1 MFNYRKAQTF
11 ETYKTP
17 YLENVLVKRRR
28 QIFSDDGDDKQ
39 EKRELDSLEHDGWLA
54 EFIER
59 IARVIRNIG
68 GKK

>member
-1 MFNYRKAQTF
+1 M
-11 ETYKTP
+11 P
-17 YLENVLVKRRR
+17 YLENVLVRRRR

-59 IARVIRNIG
+59 IARVIRNISKG
-68 GKK
+68 RLSWRPLWSK

>member
-1 MFNYRKAQTF
+1 M
-11 ETYKTP
+11 P
-17 YLENVLVKRRR
+17 YLENVLVRRRR